1 MEVNQCHISGYIAE
15 DDDYFTI
22 LCRNS
27 LIKMYVCTVWTSFGT
42 SSRLKPPQALQQKG
56 TANPWKERSITL
68 HRVKANRPQRTG
80 IMGRKELTWQ
90 ALEGRENLQL
100 PV

>member
-1 MEVNQCHISGYIAE
+1 MPYLIAE
-15 DDDYFTI
+15 EDDYFTKLWRI
-22 LCRNS
+22 S

-42 SSRLKPPQALQQKG
+42 SYRLKPAQALQQKG

-68 HRVKANRPQRTG
+68 HCVKANRPQGTG
-80 IMGRKELTWQ
+80 IMGRKEFTWQ
-90 ALEGRENLQL
+90 ALEGRENLLL